1 MRRYSG
7 YCSNSQKHC
16 RRDEASAHPA
26 KSYMEVKMDKRL
38 WQGTWNKNL
47 ELNIINTRNVGICRS
62 WIGNF
67 INLSFISVIW
77 AAFCMI
83 DGESSYSICHITLV
97 DHKNDDQKALLF
109 LMNNF
114 LTHSSQSDAIIKGQG
129 FYEAA
134 VFFLSFFKEIISHD
148 CN

>member
-1 MRRYSG
+1 
-7 YCSNSQKHC
+7 
-16 RRDEASAHPA
+16 
-26 KSYMEVKMDKRL
+26 
-38 WQGTWNKNL
+38 
-47 ELNIINTRNVGICRS
+47 
-62 WIGNF
+62 
-67 INLSFISVIW
+67 
-77 AAFCMI
+77 MI
-83 DGESSYSICHITLV
+83 DVESSYSICHITLV